1 MTNTTMVS
9 SIHNINMNMPE
20 TLPEKVAA
28 ISDFPQPRTTK
39 ALQEFL
45 GMVNFYHRFVPHA
58 ANLMRPMFGA
68 LKGVRDPMG
77 AVGRVGTTAASV
89 TSPPPQG
96 IQSHTCRVG
105 MVIIS
110 KVDLVRG
117 YHQVPVRPEDILK
130 TAVINPFGLFEFL
143 RMPFGL
149 DNAAQAFQRLMRLS
163 AQGDLTFL
171 FVYLDDILV
180 ASECKADHLS
190 HLRTLFERLSQHG
203 LIVNPAKCQFGLLS
217 IDFLGHH
224 IKGVGHHKDDIA

>member
-68 LKGVRDPMG
+68 LKG
-77 AVGRVGTTAASV
+77 
-89 TSPPPQG
+89 
-96 IQSHTCRVG
+96 
-105 MVIIS
+105 
-110 KVDLVRG
+110 
-117 YHQVPVRPEDILK
+117 
-130 TAVINPFGLFEFL
+130 
-143 RMPFGL
+143 
-149 DNAAQAFQRLMRLS
+149 AFQRLMRLS

-203 LIVNPAKCQFGLLS
+203 LIVNPAKCQFGLPSIDFLGHHIKGPTRLSEPIVNPAKCQFGLLS

-224 IKGVGHHKDDIA
+224 IKGVGHHKNDIA